1 MSVSLNTKVGES
13 IIRLGAGTSK
23 SHKIKLDM
31 HYEGQKPVTELQT
44 HLGLSL
50 IPHENT
56 RVTYIY
62 GPSGLGKS
70 TLAAQLANEYK
81 LKHKNDILLIT
92 PKKKL
97 KGCTNCKKTKKG
109 IDYCKDCKKSD
120 PYIDI
125 GKLNR
130 IKTDASNF
138 VLKPITLD
146 ELIEEYP
153 QGALVVCDDYESCEK
168 SVKDGIVN
176 LINQIC
182 IQGRSHKIYV
192 IIVSHLMSNY
202 RETRV
207 MMSEAQ
213 CICFPT
219 IGAQK
224 PARDFLRLHAGL
236 SKDQIDR
243 IMAEKS
249 RWIHYVKMP
258 GFILTKDHFYL
269 I

>member
-1 MSVSLNTKVGES
+1 MAISLNTKDGDS
-13 IIRLGAGTSK
+13 IIRIGAGTTTSK
-23 SHKIKLDM
+23 KLKLDM
-31 HYEGQKPVTELQT
+31 NYTGENPVRELQT

-50 IPHENT
+50 IPHLNT

-81 LKHKNDILLIT
+81 MKHKNDIMLIT

-97 KGCTNCKKTKKG
+97 KGCPDCKKTKKE
-109 IDYCKDCKKSD
+109 IKYCKKCSLVD
-120 PYIDI
+120 PYIDV
-125 GKLNR
+125 GRLHR
-130 IKTDASNF
+130 IPTDAENF
-138 VLKPITLD
+138 VLKPITLN
-146 ELIEEYP
+146 ELIREYP
-153 QGALVVCDDYESCEK
+153 HGVMVVCDDYESCEK
-168 SVKDGIVN
+168 SIKDGIVN

-182 IQGRSHKIYV
+182 IQGRSHNIYV
-192 IIVSHLMSNY
+192 VIVSHLMSNY

-224 PARDFLRLHAGL
+224 PARDFLKLHAGMT
-236 SKDQIDR
+236 KEQIDR

-249 RWIHYVKMP
+249 RWVQYVKMP
-258 GFILTKDHFYL
+258 GFILTKDHFFL